1 MNHDRRRPAGA
12 FGPITAVALATALL
26 GGAAGAVQAA
36 PAEGAS
42 RPGLRPGAVF
52 GAGSGSGGSGR
63 TVTLVTGDKV
73 TLDRAGKVTGVSAAE
88 GRQGMTF
95 RITRAADGHSLAVP
109 RDAERLLADGT
120 VDRQLFDVTRLVDL
134 GYDDASRPD
143 LPLIVTYPEG
153 GSFAARSLS
162 ASGAR
167 VTRDLPSVNGDALR
181 ARKSEAATLW
191 RTLTGTGADARSAAA
206 DGAAKVRKIWLDGKV
221 EASLDRSTAQIGAPA
236 AWAAGYDGTGVTVAV
251 LDTGVDAT
259 HPDLKDRV
267 DAQKNFSDT
276 PDTVDRVGHGTHVAS
291 TVAGSG
297 ARSGGKYKGVAP
309 GARIISGKVLD
320 DSGAGRESDIIAGM
334 QWAVDQGAKVVNLS
348 LGGEDTP
355 ETDPVEQA
363 VNRLSADSGTLFV
376 IAAGNRGPA
385 AATIGTPGSA
395 AAALTVGAVDRT
407 DAIADFSS
415 HGPTADGSLKP
426 DLTAPG
432 VDIVAARAA
441 EGVEG
446 DPAADGYVSMSG
458 TSMATPHV
466 AGAAAILA
474 QRHPDWTGEWI
485 KDALTGSAAATP
497 GLSAF
502 AQGTGRTDIA
512 RAMDRPVTSSPALG
526 FGTARWPHA
535 DDEPVTKEITYRN
548 DGDRPV
554 TLDLAAEAFGE
565 DGKPAAEGMFT
576 VSSQRLTVPAGG
588 TATAAVTADTRAGTA
603 DGTFGGSVTATAA
616 DTTVRTA
623 FGVNREPES
632 YDLTVRHLDLRG
644 KPSGN
649 AQTGVYGLDGDIW
662 KDYSDPED
670 GEFTVRLPKGRY
682 ALEGRVSTGADPGD
696 VKLALLLHPKFALTR
711 DTTLVMDARKAEPV
725 RITVPDRAAKHTAAT
740 LNFGV
745 GTGGSGYT
753 STYLVDDFGN
763 LRVGQLGARLPA
775 GEAFAQYNGTWTHGA
790 VRYRPAWNRTGDLSG
805 FTAKP
810 RRQDFAELNLTVGA
824 PAAGK
829 TGTLTAAPLAPNG
842 SWFDFDADEFALPHT
857 GTEYV
862 LPGVKWQYAV
872 NQYGAPDADGEP
884 RWEGGQTVTAPR
896 SYTAGRSYTQ
906 RFNIGVFG
914 PHLYSA
920 GGEASGAIRLGDEF
934 AAYVPLFSDGAGHVG
949 VSDHTKARSAL
960 YADGTPVF
968 TSDEPLNGETHAL
981 PAGRHTY
988 RLTTDVSRA
997 ASLSAVSTR
1006 VTAEWTF
1013 RSGHVAGDAV
1023 KWLPLSAVRFT
1034 PRLGAASTAK
1044 AGKAFTVPFTIEGAA
1059 TARTARK
1066 LAVTVSYDDGRTW
1079 KPAKTA
1085 DRKRLELRHPA
1096 RPGSVSLRVVLTDAD
1111 GNTLKQTIHRAY
1123 RTTS

>member
-1 MNHDRRRPAGA
+1 MNHKRRRPAGA

-26 GGAAGAVQAA
+26 GGAAVNVQAA
-36 PAEGAS
+36 PAEGAP
-42 RPGLRPGAVF
+42 RPGLRPGSVF
-52 GAGSGSGGSGR
+52 GAGSGSGGPAR

-73 TLDRAGKVTGVSAAE
+73 TVDRAGKVTGVSAAD
-88 GRQGMTF
+88 GREGMTF
-95 RITRAADGHSLAVP
+95 RISRAGGGHAFAVP

-120 VDRQLFDVTRLVDL
+120 VDRRLFDVTRLVDL

-153 GSFAARSLS
+153 GSVAARSLS

-167 VTRDLPSVNGDALR
+167 VARDLPSVNGDALR
-181 ARKSEAATLW
+181 ARKSDAATLW
-191 RTLTGTGADARSAAA
+191 RTLTGSGAGARSAA
-206 DGAAKVRKIWLDGKV
+206 GGTSAKAERIWLDGKV

-267 DAQKNFSDT
+267 DAQKNFSET

-334 QWAVDQGAKVVNLS
+334 QWAVDQGARVVNLS
-348 LGGEDTP
+348 LGGEDAP
-355 ETDPVEQA
+355 GTDPVEQA

-376 IAAGNRGPA
+376 VAAGNRGPA
-385 AATIGTPGSA
+385 AGTIGTPGSA
-395 AAALTVGAVDRT
+395 AAALTVGAVDRA
-407 DAIADFSS
+407 DGIADFSS
-415 HGPTADGSLKP
+415 RGPTADGSLKP

-432 VDIVAARAA
+432 VDIVAAGAA
-441 EGVEG
+441 EGVAG
-446 DPAADGYVSMSG
+446 DPVADGYVSMSG
-458 TSMATPHV
+458 TSMATPHL

-474 QRHPDWTGEWI
+474 QQHPDWTGERI
-485 KDALTGSAAATP
+485 KAALTGSAVAAP

-512 RAMDRPVTSSPALG
+512 RAMGRRVTSSPALG

-576 VSSQRLTVPAGG
+576 VSPQWLTVPAGG

-603 DGTFGGSVTATAA
+603 DGTFGGSVTATDA

-623 FGVNREPES
+623 FGVTREVES

-644 KPSGN
+644 KPTGDS
-649 AQTGVYGLDGDIW
+649 QTGVYSLDGDLW

-682 ALEGRVSTGADPGD
+682 ALEGRVATGAGPGD
-696 VKLALLLHPKFALTR
+696 GELALLLHPKFALTR
-711 DTTLVMDARKAEPV
+711 DTTLVMDARKADPV
-725 RITVPDRAAKHTAAT
+725 RITVPDRAAKHTEAT
-740 LNFGV
+740 FNFGLDID
-745 GTGGSGYT
+745 GSSYT
-753 STYLVDDFGN
+753 ATYLVGDFAG

-790 VRYRPAWNRTGDLSG
+790 VRYRPVWNRTGDLSG

-810 RRQDFAELNLTVGA
+810 RRQDFAKLNLTVGA

-829 TGTLTAAPLAPNG
+829 TGTLMAAPLAPNG
-842 SWFDFDADEFALPHT
+842 SWFDFDTDGFALPHT

-914 PHLYSA
+914 PHLYTA
-920 GGEASGAIRLGDEF
+920 GAEASGAIRLGDEF
-934 AAYVPLFSDGAGHVG
+934 AAYVPLFSDGTGHVG
-949 VSDHTKARSAL
+949 VSDYTKAKSAL

-968 TSDEPLNGETHAL
+968 TSDAPLNGETHTL

-988 RLTTDVSRA
+988 RLTTEVTRA

-1013 RSGHVAGDAV
+1013 RSGHVAGDTV

-1034 PRLGAASTAK
+1034 PKLGATSTAR
-1044 AGKAFTVPFTIEGAA
+1044 AGRAFTVPFTIEGAA

-1066 LAVTVSYDDGRTW
+1066 LAVTVSYDGGRTW
-1079 KPAKTA
+1079 KPAKVA

-1096 RPGSVSLRVVLTDAD
+1096 RPGTVSLRVVLTDTD
-1111 GNTLKQTIHRAY
+1111 GNTLRQTIHRAY

>member
-1 MNHDRRRPAGA
+1 MNHKRRWPAGA

-26 GGAAGAVQAA
+26 GGAAVNVQAA

-42 RPGLRPGAVF
+42 RPVLRPGSVF
-52 GAGSGSGGSGR
+52 GAGSGSGGPAR
-63 TVTLVTGDKV
+63 TVTLVTGDTV
-73 TLDRAGKVTGVSAAE
+73 TVDRAGKVTGVSAAE
-88 GRQGMTF
+88 GREGMTF
-95 RITRAADGHSLAVP
+95 RISRAAGGHAFTVP

-120 VDRQLFDVTRLVDL
+120 VDRRLFDVTRLVDL

-153 GSFAARSLS
+153 GSVAARSLW

-167 VTRDLPSVNGDALR
+167 VARDLPSVNGEALR
-181 ARKSEAATLW
+181 ARKSETATLW
-191 RTLTGTGADARSAAA
+191 GTLTGTGAGARSAA
-206 DGAAKVRKIWLDGKV
+206 GGISAKAERIWLDGKV

-267 DAQKNFSDT
+267 DAQKNFSET

-355 ETDPVEQA
+355 GTDPVERA

-376 IAAGNRGPA
+376 VAAGNRGPA
-385 AATIGTPGSA
+385 AGAIGTPGSA
-395 AAALTVGAVDRT
+395 AAALTVGAVDRA
-407 DAIADFSS
+407 DSIAEFSS
-415 HGPTADGSLKP
+415 RGPAADGSLKP

-474 QRHPDWTGEWI
+474 QQHPDWTGERI
-485 KDALTGSAAATP
+485 KAALTGSAAAAP

-502 AQGTGRTDIA
+502 AQGTGRTDLK
-512 RAMDRPVTSSPALG
+512 RAIGQELTSSPSLG

-535 DDEPVTKEITYRN
+535 DDDPVTKEITYRN
-548 DGDRPV
+548 DGHRPV
-554 TLDLAAEAFGE
+554 TLDLATEAFGE

-576 VSSQRLTVPAGG
+576 VSPQRLTVPAGG

-603 DGTFGGSVTATAA
+603 DGTFGGSVTATDA

-623 FGVNREPES
+623 FGVNREVES

-644 KPSGN
+644 KPTGDS
-649 AQTGVYGLDGDIW
+649 QTGVYGLDGDLW

-682 ALEGRVSTGADPGD
+682 ALEGRVAIGAGPGD
-696 VKLALLLHPKFALTR
+696 GELALLLHPKFALTR
-711 DTTLVMDARKAEPV
+711 DTTLVMDARKADPV
-725 RITVPDRAAKHTAAT
+725 RITVPDRAAKHTGAT
-740 LNFGV
+740 FNFGLDID
-745 GTGGSGYT
+745 GSSYT
-753 STYLVDDFGN
+753 STYLVGDFAG

-775 GEAFAQYNGTWTHGA
+775 GEAFAQYNGTWNHGA
-790 VRYRPAWNRTGDLSG
+790 VRYRPVWNRTGDLSG

-810 RRQDFAELNLTVGA
+810 RRQDFAELKLTVGA

-829 TGTLTAAPLAPNG
+829 TGTLTAAPLLPNG
-842 SWFDFDADEFALPHT
+842 SFFDFDADGFALPHT

-862 LPGVKWQYAV
+862 LPGVKWYYGV
-872 NQYGAPDADGEP
+872 NQYGAPDTDGEP

-896 SYTAGRSYTQ
+896 SYTAGRAYTQ
-906 RFNIGVFG
+906 RFNVGVFG

-920 GGEASGAIRLGDEF
+920 GDEASGAIRLGDEF

-949 VSDHTKARSAL
+949 VSGHTRAKSAL
-960 YADGTPVF
+960 YADGTTVF
-968 TSDEPLNGETHAL
+968 NSDAPLNGETHTL

-1013 RSGHVAGDAV
+1013 RSGHAAGDTV

-1034 PRLGAASTAK
+1034 PELGAASTAR
-1044 AGKAFTVPFTIEGAA
+1044 AGRAFTVPFTIEGAA

-1066 LAVTVSYDDGRTW
+1066 LAVAVSYDGGRTW
-1079 KPAKTA
+1079 KPAKVV
-1085 DRKRLELRHPA
+1085 DRRRLELRHPA
-1096 RPGSVSLRVVLTDAD
+1096 RPGTVSLRVVLTDAD